1 MLNFKYKVRD
11 KYGRPLSGVL
21 SGENEGTVINYLKKM
36 GYTPISVDL
45 SSEAFVI
52 KDIFS
57 KFNKVKLE
65 DLIMFTRQL
74 VTLQT
79 AGLPLL
85 MSLAAVKDQT
95 ESSTFK
101 NIISQ
106 VILDVEGGCSFTE
119 ALAKHPGT
127 FDDLYVNMVKAG
139 EVSGTLDEVLER
151 LAVLTE
157 NQLEIRAKIRSA
169 TFYPMIVVF
178 TLVGAFIAIIT
189 FVLPRFADLFSRFNV
204 DLPLPTKILL
214 GINFVARKFW
224 YIVILAAVAI
234 TALFKS
240 YIKTTRGRIMWDSF
254 KLKMPVFGPVI
265 LKISM
270 SKFARVT
277 SSLIKSGIPLLQV
290 LDMSSKTTGNTIIA
304 RAIDNIKKA
313 VNDGKPMNEPMKT
326 DKLFPP
332 IVTQMV
338 AVGESTGR
346 LDQLLLRVSDYYDR
360 QVDHALKNLTTAI
373 EPLLIFALGGM
384 VLVMAL
390 AIFMPLWGIIQ
401 VFKGPR

>member
-1 MLNFKYKVRD
+1 MPNFRYKVRD
-11 KYGRPLSGVL
+11 KYGRPLSGTL
-21 SGENEGTVINYLKKM
+21 GGENKEMVLNYLKKM

-45 SSEAFVI
+45 SNEAFSLN
-52 KDIFS
+52 DIFS

-95 ESSTFK
+95 ESVLLK

-106 VILDVEGGCSFTE
+106 LILDVEGGSSFSE
-119 ALAKHPGT
+119 ALARHPNV
-127 FDDLYVNMVKAG
+127 FDNLYISMVKSG

-151 LAVLTE
+151 LAALTE
-157 NQLEIRAKIRSA
+157 QQLEIRTKVRSA
-169 TFYPMIVVF
+169 TFYPIIVLA
-178 TLVGAFIAIIT
+178 TLAGAFIAIIT

-214 GINFVARKFW
+214 GINIVVRKYW
-224 YIVILAAVAI
+224 YLLIAAIIAAI
-234 TALFKS
+234 ALFKV
-240 YIKTTRGRIMWDSF
+240 YIKTPIGKLNWDNF
-254 KLKMPVFGPVI
+254 KLKVPIFGPVV

-270 SKFARVT
+270 SRFARVT
-277 SSLIKSGIPLLQV
+277 SSLMKSGIPLLQV
-290 LDMSSKTTGNTIIA
+290 LDLSSKTTGNIVVA

-313 VNDGKPMNEPMKT
+313 VNDGKPMHEPMKI

-338 AVGESTGR
+338 AVGESTGK
-346 LDQLLLRVSDYYDR
+346 LDQLLLRVSDYYDS
-360 QVDHALKNLTTAI
+360 QVDYTLKNLTTAI
-373 EPLLIFALGGM
+373 EPILIFMLGFM
-384 VLVMAL
+384 ILIMAL
-390 AIFMPLWGIIQ
+390 AIFLPLWDMIQ
-401 VFKGPR
+401 VFKK